1 MFKFIATKSFIRD
14 LMEEGSFIRI
24 DYVGRIIE
32 SGEIFDLTKEDVAK
46 KENIFNPEVN
56 YGPVPIII
64 GAEMAVK
71 GLENELK
78 KMIIGDKKKILIKP
92 EDAFG
97 ERKAE
102 FIKLV
107 PVSEFKK
114 QDIDPYPGMPVNINR
129 LRGRVI
135 SVSGGRVRVDFNHPL
150 AGKSLEYDV
159 EIKEQIIDQTEQTK
173 AILEFFLKKK
183 DNDVSIEN
191 ETAKIKVKEEISG
204 MIKKTIANMI
214 MKWVKNIKKIQF
226 IDEFTQ

>member
-1 MFKFIATKSFIRD
+1 VFKSTATKSFIRD
-14 LMEEGSFIRI
+14 SMEEGSFIRI
-24 DYVGRIIE
+24 DYVGRIGE
-32 SGEIFDLTKEDVAK
+32 SGEIFDLTKEDVAR

-64 GAEMAVK
+64 GAEVVVK

-78 KMIIGDKKKILIKP
+78 KMNVGDKKKVIVKP

-107 PVSEFKK
+107 HMSEFKK
-114 QDIDPYPGMPVNINR
+114 QNIDPYPGMLVNIGR

-159 EIKEQIIDQTEQTK
+159 EIKEEITDQKE
-173 AILEFFLKKK
+173 
-183 DNDVSIEN
+183 
-191 ETAKIKVKEEISG
+191 KIKVKEEISG

>member
-1 MFKFIATKSFIRD
+1 
-14 LMEEGSFIRI
+14 MEEGNFIRI

-46 KENIFNPEVN
+46 KENVFNPEVT
-56 YGPVPIII
+56 YGSVPVII
-64 GAEMAVK
+64 GAEVAVK

-78 KMIIGDKKKILIKP
+78 KMKVGDKKKVIVKP

-107 PVSEFKK
+107 TMSEFKK
-114 QDIDPYPGMPVNINR
+114 QDIDPYPGMFITISR
-129 LRGRVI
+129 LKGRVL

-150 AGKSLEYDV
+150 AGKNLEYDV
-159 EIKEQIIDQTEQTK
+159 EIKEEITEQAKQIK
-173 AILEFFLKKK
+173 AVLEFFLKKK

-191 ETAKIKVKEEISG
+191 ETAKIKTKEDISN
-204 MIKKTIANMI
+204 MTKKTIADMI

>member
-1 MFKFIATKSFIRD
+1 
-14 LMEEGSFIRI
+14 MEEGSFIRI
-24 DYVGRIIE
+24 DYVGRIVE
-32 SGEIFDLTKEDVAK
+32 SREIFDLTKEDVAK

-64 GAEMAVK
+64 GAEVAVK

-78 KMIIGDKKKILIKP
+78 KMNVGDKKKILVKP
-92 EDAFG
+92 EEAFG
-97 ERKAE
+97 ERKTE
-102 FIKLV
+102 FIKLI
-107 PVSEFKK
+107 PISEFKK
-114 QDIDPYPGMPVNINR
+114 QNIDPYPGMPVSISR

-135 SVSGGRVRVDFNHPL
+135 SVSGGRIRVDFNHPL

-159 EIKEQIIDQTEQTK
+159 EIKEEITDQKEQIK

-183 DNDVSIEN
+183 DNEIIIEN

-204 MIKKTIANMI
+204 TTKKTIANMI

>member
-1 MFKFIATKSFIRD
+1 VFKSTATKSFIRD
-14 LMEEGSFIRI
+14 SMEEGSFIRI
-24 DYVGRIIE
+24 DYVGRIGE
-32 SGEIFDLTKEDVAK
+32 SGEIFDLTKEDVAR

-64 GAEMAVK
+64 GADVAVK

-78 KMIIGDKKKILIKP
+78 KMNVGDKKKVIVKP

-107 PVSEFKK
+107 PMSEFKK
-114 QDIDPYPGMPVNINR
+114 QNIDPYPGMLVNISG

-159 EIKEQIIDQTEQTK
+159 EIKEEITDQKEKIK

-183 DNDVSIEN
+183 DNEITIEN
-191 ETAKIKVKEEISG
+191 ETAKIKVKEGISS
-204 MIKKTIANMI
+204 MTKKTIADMVL
-214 MKWVKNIKKIQF
+214 KWVKNIKKIQF

>member
-1 MFKFIATKSFIRD
+1 VFKFIATKSFIRD

>member
-1 MFKFIATKSFIRD
+1 M
-14 LMEEGSFIRI
+14 
-24 DYVGRIIE
+24 
-32 SGEIFDLTKEDVAK
+32 TKEDVAK

>member
-1 MFKFIATKSFIRD
+1 
-14 LMEEGSFIRI
+14 MEEGNFIRI

-46 KENIFNPEVN
+46 KENVFNPEVT
-56 YGPVPIII
+56 YGSVPVII
-64 GAEMAVK
+64 GAEVAVK

-78 KMIIGDKKKILIKP
+78 KMKVGDKKKVIVKP

-107 PVSEFKK
+107 TMSEFKK
-114 QDIDPYPGMPVNINR
+114 QDIDPYPGMFITISR
-129 LRGRVI
+129 LKGSVL

-150 AGKSLEYDV
+150 AGKNLEYDV
-159 EIKEQIIDQTEQTK
+159 EIKEEITEQAKQIK
-173 AILEFFLKKK
+173 AVLEFFLKKK

-191 ETAKIKVKEEISG
+191 ETAKIKTKEDISN
-204 MIKKTIANMI
+204 MTKKTIADMI

>member
-1 MFKFIATKSFIRD
+1 
-14 LMEEGSFIRI
+14 MEEGSFIRI
-24 DYVGRIIE
+24 DYVGKIIE
-32 SGEIFDLTKEDVAK
+32 SGEIFDLTKEDVAR

-226 IDEFTQ
+226 IEEFTQ

>member
-1 MFKFIATKSFIRD
+1 
-14 LMEEGSFIRI
+14 MEEGSFIRI
-24 DYVGRIIE
+24 NYVGRIVE